1 MPDNTQK
8 RLTSAVKRT
17 LDILRVLAIVSLFLW
32 PLAVVAISIGQSSH
46 PDSWG
51 VDIDVYSGFT
61 IDLNRFAADITKSV
75 GVRDPIIDGKAS
87 LGIDTSSPT
96 ALYVFTLITELGG
109 VVALYVL
116 LQLRALFASLVSGMN
131 FAPENSGRIKK
142 IGVVIILWTLV
153 NPILQYFGGQVILN
167 EYSLSV
173 PGIQLNPAFDIS
185 GMAIFIGVA
194 MIILSGVLNE
204 ATRIHDDQQ
213 LTI

>member
-1 MPDNTQK
+1 MPDKTQN
-8 RLTSAVKRT
+8 RLSRAVKRI
-17 LDILRVLAIVSLFLW
+17 LDVLRVLAIISLVLW
-32 PLAVVAISIGQSSH
+32 PLAVIVMSIGQSSH
-46 PDSWG
+46 PESWG

-61 IDLNRFAADITKSV
+61 IDLNKIGADVTESV
-75 GVRDPIIDGKAS
+75 GVRDPIIDGKAALS
-87 LGIDTSSPT
+87 IDTSSPT

-131 FAPENSGRIKK
+131 FAPENSGRIRK
-142 IGVVIILWTLV
+142 IGFVIIVWTLV
-153 NPILQYFGGQVILN
+153 NPVLQYFGGQVILS

-173 PGIQLNPAFDIS
+173 PGIQLNPAFEIS